1 MNPIFDINI
10 YKKLNP
16 DLSKLSDNEL
26 EFHFNDI
33 GRYQLRIYF
42 PISNFKKERVY
53 IFSNKFG
60 FYLASVL
67 RYLLFKNYIIGEII
81 YKIDPKNE
89 NLHIIPFCQKVKRF
103 PKNYIIYQL
112 EQKDISN
119 FIDKKYEL
127 AILFSKKTLDYSQ
140 SNIDKFPEIIKKK
153 MIYYPIPIIPYHYLN
168 YNINSNIIPKNNIL
182 FYGSMNKIRK
192 IKLDYL
198 QQILYP
204 NYFIKIVTNKFGEEL
219 FKEILNSKIVIN
231 IHYYQDAI
239 LETYRINEVLSCNRI
254 VISEKP
260 NHIDIDNYNF
270 YKDKIVFI
278 DNMNEMYNNIIDI
291 LEDKEDKYSKKNSI
305 SFFDVNKFNELII

>member
-1 MNPIFDINI
+1 MDPIFDIDI

-26 EFHFNDI
+26 ESHFNEI
-33 GRYQLRIYF
+33 GQYQLRIYF
-42 PISNFKKERVY
+42 PISTFKKDKVY
-53 IFSNKFG
+53 IFSNKYG
-60 FYLASVL
+60 FYIASVL
-67 RYLLFKNYIIGEII
+67 RYLLFKNFIIGEII
-81 YKIDPKNE
+81 YKIDPKNK

-127 AILFSKKTLDYSQ
+127 AILFSKKTLDYSN
-140 SNIDKFPEIIKKK
+140 SNIDKFPEIIKNK
-153 MIYYPIPIIPYHYLN
+153 MIYYPIPIVPYYYLN
-168 YNINSNIIPKNNIL
+168 YNINPNIIPQNNIL

-192 IKLDYL
+192 NKLHYL
-198 QQILYP
+198 QQKLYP
-204 NYFIKIVTNKFGEEL
+204 KYFIKIVTNQFGEAL
-219 FKEILNSKIVIN
+219 FNEILNSKIVIN

-260 NHIDIDNYNF
+260 NPIDIDNYNF
-270 YKDKIVFI
+270 YNDKIIFI
-278 DNMNEMYNNIIDI
+278 DNIEEIYDNIINI
-291 LEDKEDKYSKKNSI
+291 LDNYNKKNSI